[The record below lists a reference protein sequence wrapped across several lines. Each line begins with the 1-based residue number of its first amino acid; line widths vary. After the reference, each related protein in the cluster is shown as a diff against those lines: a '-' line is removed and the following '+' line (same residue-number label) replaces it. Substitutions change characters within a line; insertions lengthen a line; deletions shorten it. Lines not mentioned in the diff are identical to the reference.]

1 MRNPKERLKDILDAI
16 AKIERYAARGREA
29 FEQEEL
35 IQTWVLYH
43 IQLIGEAAAQLGK
56 AFHQAHPVIPWPQ
69 IVAMRCVLV
78 HEYLGVD
85 LQEVWRTVERDLPAL
100 KNQIEA
106 LVKQLEDPGCYGG

>member
-16 AKIERYAARGREA
+16 AKIERYAARGQEA

-56 AFHQAHPVIPWPQ
+56 AFHQAHPEIPWAQ
-69 IVAMRCVLV
+69 IVAMQNVLV
-78 HEYLGVD
+78 REYFGVD

-100 KNQIEA
+100 KNQIEV